1 MIEKVFEIM
10 PQLKGSELKVL
21 IWVVMRKR
29 EDGIIAIDYPAMEE
43 ETGLSIATIIEA
55 LKSLTQKGYLE
66 KLGKG
71 AYRLTLP

>member
-21 IWVVMRKR
+21 IWIVMRKR
-29 EDGIIAIDYPAMEE
+29 EDGIFAVDYSRMEK
-43 ETGLSIATIIEA
+43 ETGLSIAAIIAA
-55 LKSLTQKGYLE
+55 LKTLVEKGYIE